1 MRIEKIKSPFDNLM
15 LEVAVSEPKGMPK
28 AIVQFSHGMCEHK
41 ERYFEFMN
49 YLNDNGY
56 VCVIHDHRGHGASV
70 INEGEFGNFYTEDI
84 SAIIDDMH
92 AVTEYIKN
100 NYPNLPLYIFSHS
113 MGTLVARNYM
123 KKYEKEIDKIV
134 LCGPPTHNGNAS
146 FGLFLSK
153 ILKPF
158 YKEQA
163 PNNLLNNGTFIG
175 YNEKNAEPNSW
186 ITENKD
192 NVRAYNED
200 ELCGFVFT
208 TNGFINLFK
217 LQLSAF
223 DSDDWEVYNK
233 RLPIF
238 VIAGEND
245 PVIQSKKKFNA
256 LVDFLKE
263 LGYANISKKLY
274 RNNRHEILNEKNKA
288 EIYKDILNFYES

>member
-15 LEVAVSEPKGMPK
+15 LEVAVSETKTQPK

-84 SAIIDDMH
+84 SAVIDDMH
-92 AVTEYIKN
+92 AVTKYIKK

-163 PNNLLNNGTFIG
+163 PNKLLNNGTFIG

-256 LVDFLKE
+256 LIVF
-263 LGYANISKKLY
+263 GYANISQ
-274 RNNRHEILNEKNKA
+274 
-288 EIYKDILNFYES
+288 